1 MTHEEI
7 VAVAHVLSTSAG
19 IEAGVAYGLVADA
32 IEALKAKAK
41 ARPPAAPVIYYNT
54 LAEANEA
61 RQLEWT
67 NSDKLDLSYYG
78 NAAAGEMGEACNVIK
93 KLERE
98 RLGLDGS
105 RATVADLATELAD
118 VEIYVSLIAIKAKI
132 DMNHAVFNKFNETSK
147 KLGFRTRLRLWP

>member
-1 MTHEEI
+1 MTPEEI
-7 VAVAHVLSTSAG
+7 DAMSILLAHKACMDQIVAHNLITGVLEKVQP
-19 IEAGVAYGLVADA
+19 IPR
-32 IEALKAKAK
+32 KAQ
-41 ARPPAAPVIYYNT
+41 PVIYYDT
-54 LAEANEA
+54 LEEANIA
-61 RQLEWT
+61 RQLEWK

-118 VEIYVSLIAIKAKI
+118 VEVYVSLIAIKAGI
-132 DMNHAVFNKFNETSK
+132 DLKRATVDKFNATSK
-147 KLGFRTRLRLWP
+147 KLGFRARLR